1 VYAQGMTVA
10 ALEAI
15 TLGECLDRHEP
26 TAEPMTR
33 EFYRRAENLVSS
45 ARNMATTSDFANT
58 GTEGQNRAV
67 SP

>member
-1 VYAQGMTVA
+1 
-10 ALEAI
+10 
-15 TLGECLDRHEP
+15 
-26 TAEPMTR
+26 MTR